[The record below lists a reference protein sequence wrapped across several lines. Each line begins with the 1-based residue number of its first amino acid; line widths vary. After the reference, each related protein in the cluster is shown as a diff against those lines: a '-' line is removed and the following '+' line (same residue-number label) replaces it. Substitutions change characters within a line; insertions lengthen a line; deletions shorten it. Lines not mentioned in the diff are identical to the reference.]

1 MNFTY
6 TYIYIYKLLS
16 IILCIQINSIK
27 NFESLINEYF
37 IFFCEFF
44 YIKLFKL
51 FFCFK
56 IV

>member
-44 YIKLFKL
+44 YIKLFK
-51 FFCFK
+51 
-56 IV
+56 